1 MSLDDHGM
9 SLTDHLRELRYRL
22 IRAAYGIVVGMG
34 ISLYFS
40 EQLMNIIRK
49 PVLPYL
55 TPGGLVFTGVLDK
68 FMAFI
73 KVGLLGGVILSCPF
87 WLYHLWKFISPGLY
101 EKEKK
106 YAISFIV
113 SGTVLF
119 GIGVSF
125 VYFVVFPAAFQ
136 YLFTIGGTID
146 KPMITITDY
155 LSFFTITTLM
165 FGAAFELPLIL
176 VMLALMGIIDAK
188 FLREKRRY
196 AVLGIALV
204 AAIITPPDL
213 ISMLLMLIPLMLLYE
228 IAILIIAFLL

>member
-1 MSLDDHGM
+1 MSLDDQGM
-9 SLTDHLRELRYRL
+9 TLTDHLRELRYRL
-22 IRAAYGIVVGMG
+22 IRAAYGIIIGMA

-40 EQLMNIIRK
+40 ENLLNVIRK

-55 TPGGLVFTGVLDK
+55 TSGGLVFTGVLDK

-73 KVGLLGGVILSCPF
+73 KVGLLGGVILSCPY

-101 EKEKK
+101 EKERKF
-106 YAISFIV
+106 AIGFIV

-119 GIGVSF
+119 AIGVSF
-125 VYFVVFPAAFQ
+125 VYFIVFPAAFQ
-136 YLFTIGGTID
+136 YLFTIGGTVD

-176 VMLALMGIIDAK
+176 VMLALIGIIDAK

-196 AVLGIALV
+196 AVLILALI

-213 ISMLLMLIPLMLLYE
+213 ISMLLMLIPLMVLYE
-228 IAILIIAFLL
+228 IAILVIVFLL